1 VFQWTDL
8 PAEFALTGPA
18 IVEHPETTIYI
29 GPAQSMR
36 LDNAGNLSIDL
47 T

>member
-1 VFQWTDL
+1 MFEWLDM
-8 PAEFALTGPA
+8 PAGFGVTGPA
-18 IVEHPETTIYI
+18 IVEHPETTVYV
-29 GPAQSMR
+29 GPGQTAQ